1 MEGGLGKA
9 LLIVVVVLGA
19 DAAGIYA
26 MAVSGAQARAGG
38 FEEDVQPQ
46 TSAASVKKPAGED
59 QPFAYK
65 PEPKESDSRPPV
77 EQPPP
82 AKIKAPAKAAPQESF
97 DPLLGERFN
106 EAELAGPP
114 PEVGADGSPVGPGTE
129 TADRAK
135 IDAQTE
141 KMKQRL
147 SKKIDRIA
155 NNMRLDPRL
164 REDLLAISTEGLER
178 VSEIRKGYAGGQMTD
193 SERQYMSDQV
203 RTANAETGE
212 SIRRLLGDEQ
222 FKQFRKESRYY
233 DQPTER
239 VLDKM
244 KDLEKQNRDLQKKV
258 DNQSKNLQKLQPQPD
273 TGTRR
278 SSTRRGWQRGGR

>member
-9 LLIVVVVLGA
+9 LLIVVIVLGV

-26 MAVSGAQARAGG
+26 MAVSGSQARAGS
-38 FEEDVQPQ
+38 FEETTQPQ
-46 TSAASVKKPAGED
+46 AAAASVRKPVEEE

-65 PEPKESDSRPPV
+65 AQPKESESRPPV

-82 AKIKAPAKAAPQESF
+82 PESKAPAKSAPQEGF
-97 DPLLGERFN
+97 DPLLGERFD
-106 EAELAGPP
+106 EAQLAGPP
-114 PEVGADGSPVGPGTE
+114 REVGADGLPVGPGTE
-129 TADRAK
+129 DADRAK

-147 SKKIDRIA
+147 SKKVNKIA
-155 NNMRLDPRL
+155 SNMRLDPRL

-178 VSEIRKGYAGGQMTD
+178 VSEIRKGYAGAQMTD

-212 SIRRLLGDEQ
+212 SIRRLIGDEK
-222 FKQFRKESRYY
+222 FKQFKKESRYY

-258 DNQSKNLQKLQPQPD
+258 DNQSKDLQKLQPQPD
-273 TGTRR
+273 SGTRR
-278 SSTRRGWQRGGR
+278 SSTRRSWQRGRR